1 MPMSEADLQ
10 AQVADY
16 LRLRYPDVL
25 FHSNFRRDT
34 WPNVFIAKSGDWYIR
49 KGKRFPLGGKYS
61 PARNNEAFWDFRI
74 YKFNG
79 LFLELK
85 KEGTKLKGKDGGWSS
100 EYIDEQ
106 AGLLLRLRER
116 GYCAEFAVG
125 FDEAKKIIDK
135 YLGGVK

>member
-1 MPMSEADLQ
+1 MSEADLQ

-34 WPNVFIAKSGDWYIR
+34 WPNVFIAKAGTWYVR
-49 KGKRFPLGGKYS
+49 KGKRFPLGGKYIPVS
-61 PARNNEAFWDFRI
+61 SDGSFWRN
-74 YKFNG
+74 YKFSG

-125 FDEAKKIIDK
+125 LDEAKKIIDK